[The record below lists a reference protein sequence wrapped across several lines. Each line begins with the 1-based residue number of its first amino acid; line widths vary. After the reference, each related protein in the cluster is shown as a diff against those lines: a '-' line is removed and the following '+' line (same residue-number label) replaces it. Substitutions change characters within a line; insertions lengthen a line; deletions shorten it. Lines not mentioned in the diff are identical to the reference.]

1 MNIKQEDSLL
11 GSSSPTVFV
20 GYWVGV
26 SVLVIV
32 VLGRLPFSS
41 ILLVQSLTTEEPRL
55 RELTC
60 GPFMSPLL
68 ANSFQP
74 LSALVCFLRSCF
86 RLILAVCYMNKGVL
100 VITWSLAMRHE

>member
-41 ILLVQSLTTEEPRL
+41 ISTI
-55 RELTC
+55 
-60 GPFMSPLL
+60 FDD
-68 ANSFQP
+68 
-74 LSALVCFLRSCF
+74 
-86 RLILAVCYMNKGVL
+86 
-100 VITWSLAMRHE
+100 

>member
-11 GSSSPTVFV
+11 GSSSTTVFV

-41 ILLVQSLTTEEPRL
+41 ISTI
-55 RELTC
+55 
-60 GPFMSPLL
+60 FDD
-68 ANSFQP
+68 
-74 LSALVCFLRSCF
+74 
-86 RLILAVCYMNKGVL
+86 
-100 VITWSLAMRHE
+100 